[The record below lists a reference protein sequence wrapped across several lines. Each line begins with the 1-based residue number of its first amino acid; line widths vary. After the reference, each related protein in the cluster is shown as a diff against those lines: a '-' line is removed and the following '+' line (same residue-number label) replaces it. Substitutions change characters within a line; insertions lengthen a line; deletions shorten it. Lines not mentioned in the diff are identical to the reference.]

1 LCRPD
6 LAWPDHRDHN
16 ENTSN
21 IVKEPGG
28 KRVAAKFEIRQPKA
42 GEFRWVLVSQGRTLA
57 TSESYTRKV
66 SAEKAIESLR
76 KAAATATVNDTTVKP
91 AAAKPAAA
99 KAARATGKAVGKA
112 AATTRKTAK
121 TAAKAAAKAP
131 AAAKTTVK
139 RAAKTVEKTVAAP
152 AKKAPTRK
160 RTTRNA

>member
-1 LCRPD
+1 LCPD
-6 LAWPDHRDHN
+6 LACPNDRDNN

-21 IVKEPGG
+21 IGKEPGG

-76 KAAATATVNDTTVKP
+76 KAAATATVNDTT
-91 AAAKPAAA
+91 AKPA
-99 KAARATGKAVGKA
+99 KKV
-112 AATTRKTAK
+112 
-121 TAAKAAAKAP
+121 

-139 RAAKTVEKTVAAP
+139 RAARTVAKTVAAP
-152 AKKAPTRK
+152 VKKAPARK
-160 RTTRNA
+160 RTPRKA

>member
-6 LAWPDHRDHN
+6 LAWPDHRDNN

-76 KAAATATVNDTTVKP
+76 KAAATATVNDTT
-91 AAAKPAAA
+91 AKPA
-99 KAARATGKAVGKA
+99 KKV
-112 AATTRKTAK
+112 
-121 TAAKAAAKAP
+121 

-139 RAAKTVEKTVAAP
+139 RAAKTVAKTVAAP
-152 AKKAPTRK
+152 AKKAPARK
-160 RTTRNA
+160 RTPRKA